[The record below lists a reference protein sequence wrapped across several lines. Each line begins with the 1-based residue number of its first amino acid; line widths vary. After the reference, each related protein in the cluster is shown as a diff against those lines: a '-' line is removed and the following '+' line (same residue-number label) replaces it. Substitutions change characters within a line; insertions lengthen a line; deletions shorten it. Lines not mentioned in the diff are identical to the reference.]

1 MLRRFQR
8 PSKHRSAFM
17 LRRFL
22 RPPRYIDRD
31 LRFDDFYD
39 PRSID
44 PDLCFGGLNY
54 FCRSI
59 DRDLCFGESTR
70 ASTTNDIAP
79 PPLYWRTK
87 AASAKLDKSPS
98 KHTSQTGIDTVP
110 NAPDTSPCA
119 APAARL
125 PPNVPFTVPWSVIRR
140 FARRRRWASG
150 LNGHS
155 LRTTR
160 AQLAGPRYD
169 PWSVTPR
176 FALRRPWPSSLRMR
190 RGTNVAQ
197 TPSKTSPRIACAT
210 HRPRLPQRSAHRS
223 PVGHPALG
231 TSSTLAVEPANTTPH
246 ECHANTFADIATNRL
261 HDAPAASPQPS
272 RPPFPRR
279 SPGALHLVDPGSG
292 PADPKGRK
300 LNAHPGGPVTRARPT
315 THRQCQQNAP
325 RSSPSHPRQ
334 SALSAWP
341 EQCCIFVNT
350 DGPRA
355 KSHSGGASMK
365 AVQRVDRMKPRSR

>member
-1 MLRRFQR
+1 MRCAC
-8 PSKHRSAFM
+8 S
-17 LRRFL
+17 
-22 RPPRYIDRD
+22 
-31 LRFDDFYD
+31 
-39 PRSID
+39 
-44 PDLCFGGLNY
+44 
-54 FCRSI
+54 
-59 DRDLCFGESTR
+59 
-70 ASTTNDIAP
+70 
-79 PPLYWRTK
+79 
-87 AASAKLDKSPS
+87 
-98 KHTSQTGIDTVP
+98 
-110 NAPDTSPCA
+110 TSP
-119 APAARL
+119 PK
-125 PPNVPFTVPWSVIRR
+125 VPFSVPWSVIRR

-155 LRTTR
+155 LKTTR
-160 AQLAGPRYD
+160 AQLAGPRHD

-197 TPSKTSPRIACAT
+197 TPSKTSRMATNHLRYPPAASRPTFRPPFPRRSPCALHFVDPGRRACECHAAQTRANTFAEIAT
-210 HRPRLPQRSAHRS
+210 NRPRLPQRSAAPFPRRS
-223 PVGHPALG
+223 PSALHFVDPG
-231 TSSTLAVEPANTTPH
+231 RRACECQAVQTR
-246 ECHANTFADIATNRL
+246 ANTFADIATNRL

-300 LNAHPGGPVTRARPT
+300 LNAHPGGPVTRARPA
-315 THRQCQQNAP
+315 THWQCQQNAP